1 MAATM
6 LDSFLL
12 PHPTILCPP
21 PLQFQK
27 KPRKTTIRRRM
38 LRRATQT
45 QRQTVHGP
53 LDDIIAEIKSD
64 IRESPPE
71 FVASPL
77 FLDWGNP
84 LKAPSTWAVT
94 PLPVSR
100 APSNQPLTI
109 RKNRNSRSSASG
121 SSMGDST
128 SYSRNSSHDEL
139 VSNNTVGTPWPS
151 FDGSLPHVPTKVSN
165 ISHTTSYTENAIAQR
180 SLESAVE
187 RATSTGGTVPQRR
200 PSRLR
205 MFTNGFPR
213 LRRMGT
219 GDTNTSTVD
228 VSESASPNTVATTPP
243 AGSEDSYEPSDE
255 AVNAYMKRNAH
266 NCTRLRSMMERMATR
281 LPTPVENEPELGE
294 EQSLEPR
301 TMPTTLR
308 AAIRVFPEVKIL
320 TKDVQEFSVAIEIE
334 GVLHNRN
341 ALSCA
346 TIDVVFVVDN
356 GYYVTR
362 ECLEKAADAVNGALY
377 HMQRGDRLALYTT
390 HCVHNTVTGNRPE
403 LHYPLRP
410 FTTDSEDVFQDLTA
424 SICRCGTQTW
434 QPTRPNPSM
443 TDVVLGVARSL
454 EKEDLKHGRTH
465 IILLSSAAYVLHDIS
480 KTLPNLAVHRINPAA
495 LPYRREPELQDTTC
509 FDACCKNVFASNWT
523 SYQSVPGRIKR
534 VLKNARSMG
543 PIGELT
549 NVSLDLRAREGC
561 ELIEYF
567 GRWDIPHLRLGQ
579 VHTVFARIRVY
590 RTRTQSADLQSD
602 NPIFNSSLDVK
613 GLRKN
618 LHNALALGAIK
629 VHLFDVQLYHRN
641 SINTVDCWNYTEAP
655 LITTL
660 ELGRLAA
667 PLDNSLDLYKRL
679 YFNKFVQL
687 KTEDAQIEA
696 ENLLAILSM
705 DNQAARKVVEQIY
718 QEIKCQVKIRE
729 YEQDYRQRLPL
740 CPGPIDIE
748 SPHEWLLE
756 LWNKRKGK
764 RNGVTVRRGTLSL
777 ADGLERLPS

>member
-228 VSESASPNTVATTPP
+228 VSESASPNTAATTPP

-255 AVNAYMKRNAH
+255 AVNVYMKRNAH

-294 EQSLEPR
+294 EQSLKPR

-356 GYYVTR
+356 GYDIKVV
-362 ECLEKAADAVNGALY
+362 EKDW
-377 HMQRGDRLALYTT
+377 
-390 HCVHNTVTGNRPE
+390 
-403 LHYPLRP
+403 
-410 FTTDSEDVFQDLTA
+410 LT
-424 SICRCGTQTW
+424 TW

-523 SYQSVPGRIKR
+523 SYQSAPGRIKR